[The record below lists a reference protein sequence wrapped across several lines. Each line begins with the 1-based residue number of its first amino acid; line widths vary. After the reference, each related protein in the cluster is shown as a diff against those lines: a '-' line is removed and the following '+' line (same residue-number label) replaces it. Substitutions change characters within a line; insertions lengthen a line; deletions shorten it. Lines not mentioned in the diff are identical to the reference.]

1 MLHSKAV
8 DLMDPA
14 EVLAGAALR
23 AGGRAESL
31 GTGHSGSK
39 AFANADGTW
48 TVVGPQAGDATIATH
63 VGDTVPPPVPT
74 GIAATSVDGTVAVTW
89 DGTLEGDVPADFYR
103 VNLYVDGVWFA
114 ALAEAGSALTPPQ
127 EVGATVEVTATSEDD
142 ACLWDGT
149 PAHNVSEPCAPVE
162 VVVRDLFAEGA
173 AELDA
178 AREEAR
184 EAIDAVDRTAAE
196 AAQAVAGAV
205 AAAGEAKDAA
215 DAASSAADELRRTA
229 ATKTEV
235 TQAVDAAKGEV
246 LTSVAADYVDKET
259 GATLATK
266 SEVSQTAD
274 SIRSEVSEAYATKE
288 STEGLASR
296 SELEQTATSIRAEV
310 ARDYVDKAT
319 GATYATKSEL
329 KVESD
334 SIRAEVGEVAETAD
348 GAVDRAAA
356 LEVAADAIRADVA
369 STAKTAD
376 AAISKATSVEQT
388 ASGLSAKITETATKA
403 DQTATK
409 VTDLSATVD
418 GVSSSVAKAQQTADG
433 AATAASRA
441 QQTAD
446 SITSTVEANYLKK
459 GDAASLYAGKTEVK
473 QTTDAIRLTAEESLR
488 KVEGLEVGGTNLILE
503 SDTPNRGASA
513 TGYPSARYPLSAHVE
528 SGQVYT
534 ATLWWS
540 GNSGGVKWCLYFGGD
555 AYGTAW
561 KAISGASGT
570 SSITFTANANM
581 AAQGHVCVYVRDS
594 RDIASFNGSI
604 TVLQVKLEKGNM
616 ATDWSPAPEDADAT
630 YATKAALSVESD
642 RITGVVSEQAGLA
655 NRVSTVEQT
664 ASGLTVTLGK
674 VEGKAD
680 DAAKVATNFLSYT
693 SDGLVIAD
701 QTGDSVGSNVQI
713 KPNQVNVRNGAVT
726 NASFAADR
734 IQLGINSYAT
744 EVDMCRNVAEIKVN
758 AVEDQG
764 AVKDVTA
771 IYAVK
776 APGDMARSTA
786 SLTCLDYSGNGTS
799 VGVQAVHEPSKAVAR
814 NAVSLLLGGDAGW
827 KFGQDGGLWVR
838 SVKGESSTGANI
850 NRNLT
855 GQQVDILL
863 SMAQDQD
870 WYVAKRVTNLN
881 ALWKPCLFTWG
892 ANTVGIPVANSWG
905 MGICIANARTDTAGN
920 WAYQLAKTTSD
931 TGEVWV
937 RQSINAGGWTA
948 WRRAGWDDTGWRKL
962 AGTYDTPVGHD
973 GTNGLYYRKT
983 GQTVTV
989 YVNGG
994 GTWGP
999 SITTAGTVLG
1009 TLPAGY
1015 RPDAM
1020 LCFMLAPKGAGAH
1033 RLEIYPNGQIKG
1045 VANGSA
1051 TAYYAATASFPV

>member
-48 TVVGPQAGDATIATH
+48 TVVGPQAGDATLATH
-63 VGDTVPPPVPT
+63 VGDTTPPPVPT

-89 DGTLEGDVPADFYR
+89 DGTLAGDVPADFLR
-103 VNLYVDGVWFA
+103 VNLYIDGTWFA

-142 ACLWDGT
+142 ACEWDGT

-246 LTSVAADYVDKET
+246 LTSVAADYVNKET

-334 SIRAEVGEVAETAD
+334 SIRAEVGEVAETAE

-446 SITSTVEANYLKK
+446 SITSTVEQTYVTK
-459 GDAASLYAGKTEVK
+459 DAAKAYATKTEVK

-488 KVEGLEVGGTNLILE
+488 KVDNLKVGGTNLLLE
-503 SDTPNRGASA
+503 SDTPNRGQAPSDYPVARYSFSEELVVGQEYTASA
-513 TGYPSARYPLSAHVE
+513 SIAVDGRKSLAFFIGGGNVSAANWFPVSD
-528 SGQVYT
+528 
-534 ATLWWS
+534 
-540 GNSGGVKWCLYFGGD
+540 GD
-555 AYGTAW
+555 
-561 KAISGASGT
+561 SVVSR
-570 SSITFTANANM
+570 TFTATQAMVDAANSLFVFASPNANGGNADPM
-581 AAQGHVCVYVRDS
+581 TGTCVVYW
-594 RDIASFNGSI
+594 A
-604 TVLQVKLEKGNM
+604 KLEKGNI

-642 RITGVVSEQAGLA
+642 RIAGVVSEQAGLA
-655 NRVSTVEQT
+655 GRVSTVEQT
-664 ASGLTVTLGK
+664 ASGITVRIDT
-674 VEGKAD
+674 VEGDVD
-680 DAAKVATNFLSYT
+680 DAAKTATNFLAYT
-693 SDGLVIAD
+693 AADGLVVAD
-701 QTGDSVGSNVQI
+701 QTGSSVGSNVQI
-713 KPNQVNVRNGAVT
+713 KPGQMNIRNGAVT
-726 NASFAADR
+726 NASFSSDR
-734 IQLGINSYAT
+734 IELAAQNTSASIDMCGGVASVQANIYGNGERAATLYGTDGVELRISGAT
-744 EVDMCRNVAEIKVN
+744 EVNPYLYLRKLA
-758 AVEDQG
+758 A
-764 AVKDVTA
+764 
-771 IYAVK
+771 
-776 APGDMARSTA
+776 
-786 SLTCLDYSGNGTS
+786 NGFTF
-799 VGVQAVHEPSKAVAR
+799 GVQSDRVYLAPADSG
-814 NAVSLLLGGDAGW
+814 SGGTNDV
-827 KFGQDGGLWVR
+827 QY
-838 SVKGESSTGANI
+838 
-850 NRNLT
+850 NRTMADFVNR
-855 GQQVDILL
+855 LL
-863 SMAQDQD
+863 SIDG
-870 WYVAKRVTNLN
+870 WYTATRATNLN
-881 ALWKPCLFTWG
+881 ALWKPCLFSWG
-892 ANTVGIPVANSWG
+892 TNTVGIPVANSYG
-905 MGICIANARTDTAGN
+905 MGICIANARTDTAGK

-1015 RPDAM
+1015 RPNAM
-1020 LCFMLAPKGAGAH
+1020 LCFTLAPKGAGAH